1 MKSISEKSYGA
12 RIGNAETML
21 AALQSFNG
29 YQAPKPQVGIPGLTA
44 AIADLKNQNTQI
56 AVSKQNYALAVDIRV
71 KVFEK
76 NPYSIR
82 KILSPINATV
92 KVSFGK
98 EAKETTQVIGI
109 ISKIRGSNGKKS
121 KNIEETFVSQSYQS
135 YHSTTQFFS
144 DLIANLTN
152 FGDNYMPI
160 KSQLALDSLKDLYQ
174 NAVNVNN
181 LVMDTY
187 SQFIQ
192 KNDIRLTAY
201 QSLSQTAVLI
211 KENVKAQYGYN
222 SSEYNLIKKLVI

>member
-1 MKSISEKSYGA
+1 
-12 RIGNAETML
+12 ML

-29 YQAPKPQVGIPGLTA
+29 YQAPKPQVGIPSFTT

-71 KVFEK
+71 KIFEK
-76 NPYSIR
+76 DPYSIR

-109 ISKIRGSNGKKS
+109 ISKIRGANGKKS
-121 KNIEETFVSQSYQS
+121 KSIEETFVSQSYQS

-152 FGDNYMPI
+152 FGDNYMPV
-160 KSQLALDSLKDLYQ
+160 KSQLALDSLADLYQ
-174 NAVNVNN
+174 NAVNSNN

-201 QSLSQTAVLI
+201 QSLSQTATLI

-222 SSEYNLIKKLVI
+222 SSEYNLIKKLII